1 MSKNKDKEIIL
12 KAAREKALI
21 TYERTFLRLPVAFS
35 LECFSPKAV
44 ALYTQSAERKTSQP
58 TVVYLGKLSFRIE
71 GIIGSFPG
79 KRIWWF
85 YTRLTLQQMLKALF
99 QAETKGH

>member
-1 MSKNKDKEIIL
+1 MALIYISLMISDLNTKRTKQHITNKMSKNKDKEIIL

-44 ALYTQSAERKTSQP
+44 VLYTQSAERKTFQQS
-58 TVVYLGKLSFRIE
+58 LGLS
-71 GIIGSFPG
+71 G
-79 KRIWWF
+79 
-85 YTRLTLQQMLKALF
+85 
-99 QAETKGH
+99 

>member
-1 MSKNKDKEIIL
+1 MSKCKDKEIIL
-12 KAAREKALI
+12 KAAREKPLV
-21 TYERTFLRLPVAFS
+21 TYKRTFLRLPVAFS

-58 TVVYLGKLSFRIE
+58 TVLCLGKFSFRIE
-71 GIIGSFPG
+71 GMIGSFPE

-99 QAETKGH
+99 HAETKGH

>member
-1 MSKNKDKEIIL
+1 MALNYISLMISDLNTKRTKQHITNKMSKNKDKEIIL

-71 GIIGSFPG
+71 EFS
-79 KRIWWF
+79 
-85 YTRLTLQQMLKALF
+85 
-99 QAETKGH
+99 

>member
-1 MSKNKDKEIIL
+1 MSKGKDKEIIF
-12 KAAREKALI
+12 KGARKKQLVAHK
-21 TYERTFLRLPVAFS
+21 RTFLRLSVAFS
-35 LECFSPKAV
+35 LECFSSKAV

-58 TVVYLGKLSFRIE
+58 TVVCLGKLSFRIE
-71 GIIGSFPG
+71 GMIGSFPE

>member
-58 TVVYLGKLSFRIE
+58 TVVCLGKLSFRIE
-71 GIIGSFPG
+71 GMIGSFPE

>member
-12 KAAREKALI
+12 KAAREKQLV
-21 TYERTFLRLPVAFS
+21 TYQRTFSGLSVAFS

-44 ALYTQSAERKTSQP
+44 VLYTQSAERKTSQP

-71 GIIGSFPG
+71 GMIGSFPE
-79 KRIWWF
+79 KRI
-85 YTRLTLQQMLKALF
+85 
-99 QAETKGH
+99 

>member
-1 MSKNKDKEIIL
+1 MSKGKDKEIIL
-12 KAAREKALI
+12 KAAREKPLV
-21 TYERTFLRLPVAFS
+21 THERTFLRLPVAFS

-58 TVVYLGKLSFRIE
+58 TVLCLGKLSFRIE

>member
-12 KAAREKALI
+12 KAAREKQLV
-21 TYERTFLRLPVAFS
+21 TYQRTFSGLSVAFS

-79 KRIWWF
+79 KWIWWF